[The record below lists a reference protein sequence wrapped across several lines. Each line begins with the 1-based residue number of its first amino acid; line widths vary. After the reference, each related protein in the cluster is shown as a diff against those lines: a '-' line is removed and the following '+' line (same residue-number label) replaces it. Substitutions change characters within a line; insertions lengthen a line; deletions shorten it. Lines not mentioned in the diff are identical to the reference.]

1 MNTLTLIIFI
11 AVLFGC
17 VIAGVPILVALL
29 TGYILFV
36 LYALING
43 FTVKDVLKM
52 SFDGIRTAKNILIT
66 FMLIGIMTA
75 LWRAGGTV
83 PVIVST
89 SAGLIS
95 PSVFVCLAFVLNC
108 VLSFLTGTAF
118 GTSATMGV
126 ICMTVAG
133 TLGVDA
139 VVTGGAVL
147 AGAYFGD
154 RCSPVSTSA
163 LLVSELTGT
172 DIYNNI
178 KNMLK
183 TAAIPFLLSCSAYLV
198 LGFALPAS
206 GNVLPDIRGIF
217 AKEFSLSPLSFIPA
231 AVILVLSLFKV
242 KVKISMTASILASAV
257 VCVLT
262 EGVSVTELFRYA
274 VFGFSTDNEI
284 LSPMINGGGIVS
296 MLKVSAIVCISSC
309 YSGIFGGTGLLE
321 PVQTLVKK
329 LKKRLSAY
337 AVVLITSVFSG
348 MTACNQTLSIMLTNQ
363 LCADIEKDK
372 SKLALY
378 LENSAVVIAPLVPWS
393 IAGSVALT
401 SAGAPM
407 SSIIAAVFLYIL
419 PIYSLFIFRNKHI

>member
-1 MNTLTLIIFI
+1 MNILTLAVFI
-11 AVLFGC
+11 AVLFCC
-17 VIAGVPILVALL
+17 VIAGIPILLALSA
-29 TGYILFV
+29 GYILFAV
-36 LYALING
+36 YAIIKG
-43 FTVKDVLKM
+43 FSLKDVLKM

-83 PVIVST
+83 PVIVSA

-95 PSVFVCLAFVLNC
+95 PPVFICLAFVLNSA
-108 VLSFLTGTAF
+108 LSFLTGTAF
-118 GTSATMGV
+118 GTAATMGV

-133 TLGVDA
+133 ALGVDD
-139 VVTGGAVL
+139 VMTGGAVL

-172 DIYNNI
+172 DIYSNI

-183 TAAIPFLLSCSAYLV
+183 TAVVPFLLSCGVYLAF
-198 LGFALPAS
+198 GFASPLS
-206 GNVLPDIRGIF
+206 GNALPDIRGIF
-217 AKEFSLSPLSFIPA
+217 SEEFSLSPLSFVPA
-231 AVILVLSLFKV
+231 AIILVLSLFKV
-242 KVKISMTASILASAV
+242 KVKISMGASILASAA
-257 VCVLT
+257 VCILA
-262 EGVSVTELFRYA
+262 EDVSVTELFRYA
-274 VFGFSTDNEI
+274 FWGFSTDNEI
-284 LSPMINGGGIVS
+284 LAPMINGGGIVS
-296 MLKVSAIVCISSC
+296 MLRVSAIVCISSC
-309 YSGIFGGTGLLE
+309 YSGIFNGTGLLE
-321 PVQTLVKK
+321 PVQTLIEK
-329 LKKRLSAY
+329 LEKRLSAY
-337 AVVLITSVFSG
+337 SVILIVSVFSG

-401 SAGAPM
+401 SVGAPM
-407 SSIIAAVFLYIL
+407 LSIIAAVFLYIL
-419 PIYSLFIFRNKHI
+419 PIYSLYIFRKKEK

>member
-43 FTVKDVLKM
+43 FAVKDVLKM

-183 TAAIPFLLSCSAYLV
+183 TAAIPFLLSCGAYLV

-262 EGVSVTELFRYA
+262 EDVSVTELFRYA
-274 VFGFSTDNEI
+274 FFGFSTDNEI